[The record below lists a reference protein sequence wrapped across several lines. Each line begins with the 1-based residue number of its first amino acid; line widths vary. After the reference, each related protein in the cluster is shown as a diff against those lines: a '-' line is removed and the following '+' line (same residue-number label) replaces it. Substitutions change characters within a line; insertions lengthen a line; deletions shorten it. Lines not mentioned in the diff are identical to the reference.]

1 MDDLE
6 ALRQKRLQELQDRQA
21 SLAQEQETAAQAA
34 QQQEA
39 ALEAILQQILEPEA
53 FARFTNIRLSRPDFA
68 ATVSKQLAAIAQSG
82 KLQRRLTDADFRE
95 VLAQLTPK
103 SRDISIT
110 RK

>member
-6 ALRQKRLQELQDRQA
+6 ALRQKRLQELQERQA
-21 SLAQEQETAAQAA
+21 SLAQEQEAAAEAAQK
-34 QQQEA
+34 QEA
-39 ALEAILQQILEPEA
+39 ALESLLHQILEPEA
-53 FARFTNIRLSRPDFA
+53 LARLTNIRLSRPEFA
-68 ATVSKQLAAIAQSG
+68 AKVSQQLAAIAQSG
-82 KLQRRLTDADFRE
+82 RLQRRLTDQDLRE